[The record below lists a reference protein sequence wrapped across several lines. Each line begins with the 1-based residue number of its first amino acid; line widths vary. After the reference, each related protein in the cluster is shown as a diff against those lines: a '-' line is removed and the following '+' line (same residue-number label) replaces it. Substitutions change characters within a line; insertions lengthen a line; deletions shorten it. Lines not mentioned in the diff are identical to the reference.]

1 MQCFFL
7 PGDRLRLGNSGLT
20 AISPD
25 VVIPN
30 TFLLH
35 LDGLRHIVIDILANI
50 LLLLVYQGWHP
61 CDQTLLEVS
70 ILLVVL

>member
-1 MQCFFL
+1 MQRFFL

-20 AISPD
+20 AISPNM
-25 VVIPN
+25 VIPDS
-30 TFLLH
+30 FLLH
-35 LDGLRHIVIDILANI
+35 FDSFGHIVIDILADI

-61 CDQTLLEVS
+61 CNQTLLEVS